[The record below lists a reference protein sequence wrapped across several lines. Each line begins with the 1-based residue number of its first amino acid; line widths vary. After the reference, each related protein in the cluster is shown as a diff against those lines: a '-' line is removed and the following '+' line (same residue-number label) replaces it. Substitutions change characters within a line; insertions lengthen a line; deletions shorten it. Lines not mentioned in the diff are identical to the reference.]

1 MPDAPICP
9 NPLVCFL
16 SNRLHVCLETT
27 EDGKACIRLVP
38 DTPSDPLDS
47 IYKPNMTLEEGI
59 ECMKKCFKEIN
70 QRFLMGGSTFTLKV
84 CCI

>member
-1 MPDAPICP
+1 MFGQNHLIC
-9 NPLVCFL
+9 LL
-16 SNRLHVCLETT
+16 SSCLQVYLETT
-27 EDGKACIRLVP
+27 EDIKARIRLSP
-38 DTPSDPLDS
+38 DTPSDPSDS

-84 CCI
+84 CCN

>member
-1 MPDAPICP
+1 MSGHNHLIC
-9 NPLVCFL
+9 LL
-16 SNRLHVCLETT
+16 SSCLQVCLKTT
-27 EDGKACIRLVP
+27 EDIKARIRLSP
-38 DTPSDPLDS
+38 DTPSDPFDS

-84 CCI
+84 CCN